1 MWIVSRPL
9 HPGEELARLLVLQS
23 STCWRRAQGAF
34 RGFLFQD
41 CCHDTPWRSTVQH
54 SVQRSQVITG
64 CCPLVAPKNSLK
76 VNQLFFCVMLV
87 SLLSPYCCSDATK
100 TQYEPVWAI
109 PLVCSFENLRHP
121 AKNME
126 THPKHPK
133 HPTTYILPTCQ
144 SVLWN
149 PKGESRRIKENL
161 WLLRSWGCSGGPFRL
176 SICWRLR
183 RCWRFLHC
191 MPLWWPRAKRGLV
204 ATTMCAP
211 QTSKAKQS

>member
-9 HPGEELARLLVLQS
+9 HPGQELARLLVLQS

-76 VNQLFFCVMLV
+76 VNPAFFLRDAGF
-87 SLLSPYCCSDATK
+87 SAISILLLRRNKNT
-100 TQYEPVWAI
+100 VWAI

-133 HPTTYILPTCQ
+133 HPTTYIYIYLYCRLAKVTFFEIQ
-144 SVLWN
+144 N
-149 PKGESRRIKENL
+149 ENQGESLTFEK
-161 WLLRSWGCSGGPFRL
+161 LRL
-176 SICWRLR
+176 
-183 RCWRFLHC
+183 
-191 MPLWWPRAKRGLV
+191 LWWALPIVDLLKASTLLAFSALYAFVVAKSETWFGGHHYV
-204 ATTMCAP
+204 C
-211 QTSKAKQS
+211 SSDKQS

>member
-9 HPGEELARLLVLQS
+9 HPGQELARLLVLQS

-76 VNQLFFCVMLV
+76 VNPAFFLRDAGF
-87 SLLSPYCCSDATK
+87 SAISILLLRRNKNT
-100 TQYEPVWAI
+100 VWAI

-133 HPTTYILPTCQ
+133 HPTTIYIYLYTADLPKWH
-144 SVLWN
+144 SL
-149 PKGESRRIKENL
+149 KSKMRIKENL

-211 QTSKAKQS
+211 QTSKAKRS